1 MTVLEVTMVP
11 QTAIENLKKHK
22 NTCEGNSCV
31 HKIRATTR
39 LAKYGTE

>member
-11 QTAIENLKKHK
+11 QTAIENLKKHR
-22 NTCEGNSCV
+22 EGNSCV